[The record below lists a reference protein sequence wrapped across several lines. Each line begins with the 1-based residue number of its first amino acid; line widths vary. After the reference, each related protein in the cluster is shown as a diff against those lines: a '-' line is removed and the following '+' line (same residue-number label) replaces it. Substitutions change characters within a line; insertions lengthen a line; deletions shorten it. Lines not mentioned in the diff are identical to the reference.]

1 MNSYLSKL
9 NEINRVKQKN
19 ETLEKIMQIN
29 LALMSIKEDVK
40 WLAENDWYI
49 SHEQAKKIK
58 AIREFALSNDLISEE
73 MEK

>member
-1 MNSYLSKL
+1 MNSYLAKL

-19 ETLEKIMQIN
+19 ETLDKIMQIN

-40 WLAENDWYI
+40 WLADNDWYI

-58 AIREFALSNDLISEE
+58 GIREFALSTDLISEE